1 MYNLIVL
8 CYNLRSCHPGVV
20 GLPRMQ
26 GLADN
31 SIVSAGTPM
40 PDEIIAVVR
49 AKGMESFRQGGQQS
63 PGNYSVSA
71 GSKTIVPQSM
81 VMNLE
86 VKCFDFMP
94 PEVNIPKATG
104 GGKDEKAK
112 VVYTGSTRASTKRRV
127 KGLYR
132 FNTKGNSLE
141 NLFNQIGTYVFHF
154 SVVTLA
160 LLYITW
166 SSG

>member
-1 MYNLIVL
+1 MYNLIIL
-8 CYNLRSCHPGVV
+8 CYHLRSCHPGVV

-49 AKGMESFRQGGQQS
+49 AKGMEAFQHGGQQS
-63 PGNYSVSA
+63 PGNYSGAA

-94 PEVNIPKATG
+94 PEVNIPKAPG
-104 GGKDEKAK
+104 GGNDEKAK
-112 VVYTGSTRASTKRRV
+112 VVYIGSTKASTKRRV

-154 SVVTLA
+154 SVVSLA
-160 LLYITW
+160 LMYITW
-166 SSG
+166 LSG